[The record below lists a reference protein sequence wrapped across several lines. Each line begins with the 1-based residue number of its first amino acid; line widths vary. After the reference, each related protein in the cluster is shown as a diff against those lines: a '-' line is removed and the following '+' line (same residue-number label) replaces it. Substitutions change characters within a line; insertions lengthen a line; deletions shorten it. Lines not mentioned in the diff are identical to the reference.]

1 MPSAFARNPE
11 PWLFGPWPLEPRE
24 RRTIAIGATVVV
36 LAAVVVLAVLPLARR
51 WSERESLI
59 AATRQRLARI
69 ESIAGREAE
78 LADRTRAME
87 ARLDATGMRLVRART
102 VALAAATLQSMVREY
117 ARSSVVSVT
126 RLDAAG
132 APLTVGGTT
141 LALPAT
147 ISAQGDIYGIADF
160 LRRLQYGPWLVELTD
175 LTIAPNPVLRGN
187 LLQVSIGLR
196 APIALEQ

>member
-1 MPSAFARNPE
+1 MLSDFVRN
-11 PWLFGPWPLEPRE
+11 LEPRE
-24 RRTIAIGATVVV
+24 RRTIAIGATVVAV
-36 LAAVVVLAVLPLARR
+36 AAVIVLAVLPLARR

-59 AATRQRLARI
+59 AATRERLARI
-69 ESIAGREAE
+69 ESIAGHEAE
-78 LADRTRAME
+78 LSERTRAAE
-87 ARLDATGMRLVRART
+87 ARLDAGGMRLVRART
-102 VALAAATLQSMVREY
+102 VALAASTLQSMVREY

-132 APLTVGGTT
+132 APISGGGTT

-187 LLQVSIGLR
+187 VLQVSIGLR

>member
-1 MPSAFARNPE
+1 LLSAFGRS
-11 PWLFGPWPLEPRE
+11 LEPRE
-24 RRTIAIGATVVV
+24 RRTIAVGATVVA
-36 LAAVVVLAVLPLARR
+36 LAAVVVLVVLPLARR
-51 WSERESLI
+51 WTARESLI
-59 AATRQRLARI
+59 AATRERLARI
-69 ESIAGREAE
+69 ESIAGREAQ
-78 LADRTRAME
+78 LAEQTRAME
-87 ARLDATGMRLVRART
+87 ARLDAGGMRLVRART
-102 VALAAATLQSMVREY
+102 VALAASTLQSMVREY

-132 APLTVGGTT
+132 APLAVGGTT

-187 LLQVSIGLR
+187 VLQVSIGLR
-196 APIALEQ
+196 APVALEQ

>member
-1 MPSAFARNPE
+1 LPSAFGRN
-11 PWLFGPWPLEPRE
+11 LEPRE
-24 RRTIAIGATVVV
+24 RRTIAVGATVVGV
-36 LAAVVVLAVLPLARR
+36 AAVVVLVVLPFARR
-51 WSERESLI
+51 WTERESLI
-59 AATRQRLARI
+59 AATRERLARI

-78 LADRTRAME
+78 LIERTQAME
-87 ARLDATGMRLVRART
+87 ARLDASGMRLVRART
-102 VALAAATLQSMVREY
+102 VALAASTLQSMVREY

-132 APLTVGGTT
+132 APLAVGGTT
-141 LALPAT
+141 VALPAT

-196 APIALEQ
+196 APVALEQ